1 MNTSNA
7 FVLLAAASVLVACA
21 PKEAA
26 PVTDTAQAA
35 PTTTVSPAAV
45 EITTPATGDT
55 VAVPFTVTLVASGV
69 EVIPADGSVVEGK
82 GHHHLLI
89 DSDVASDTLPV
100 PGAPAAIH
108 MGNGASE
115 FEIKELAPGPHRIIT
130 VFAYG
135 NHVPM
140 TTVKRDTID
149 IVVK

>member
-1 MNTSNA
+1 MTSRH
-7 FVLLAAASVLVACA
+7 VVRLLAVTAALAACSQ
-21 PKEAA
+21 KEEGPASDVESA
-26 PVTDTAQAA
+26 IATTAQAA
-35 PTTTVSPAAV
+35 SVAISSPR
-45 EITTPATGDT
+45 TGDT
-55 VAVPFTVTLVASGV
+55 VSVPFTVALAATGV
-69 EVIPADGSVVEGK
+69 EVIPADGTAVEGQ

-89 DSDVASDTLPV
+89 DSALATDTLPI

-115 FEIKELAPGPHRIIT
+115 FEVKELAPGPHRIIT

-140 TTVKRDTID
+140 SMVKRDTID